1 MRRFRTWLPA
11 AFLASMSAFGCNQG
25 TEVGNPEITIAARFS
40 LDETD
45 ASVSIPEMH
54 FTVTGMDWTKG
65 ADSGACWNEPDGH
78 KVDMADTSS
87 QLPMVTVRDGDWDW
101 AEMLL
106 QASPGDSLLPDTS
119 AFADWSNPRYAK
131 LIKVTGTDTLRF
143 LFEMPADLRIKLV
156 FDKST
161 IQSWRRDQAIT
172 AQIRFDVGRWAAWL
186 GSNTGY
192 RFRQDG
198 KRARYV
204 LLSPTENS
212 LVYGY
217 MRAGLP
223 LAFPANERRY

>member
-11 AFLASMSAFGCNQG
+11 AFLASILSVGCDRG

-45 ASVSIPEMH
+45 VSASIPEMH
-54 FTVTGMDWTKG
+54 LTVMGMDWNKG
-65 ADSGACWNEPDGH
+65 AYSGACWNEPNGH
-78 KVDMADTSS
+78 TVDLADSSS
-87 QLPMVTVRDGDWDW
+87 QLPMVTVRNGDWDW
-101 AEMLL
+101 AEMQL
-106 QASPGDSLLPDTS
+106 QSTPREPGFPDTS

-143 LFEMPADLRIKLV
+143 LFEMPEDLRINLK

-161 IQSWRRDQAIT
+161 IQSWRKDQAIT
-172 AQIRFDVGRWAAWL
+172 VQIHFDVGRWAAQL

-204 LLSPTENS
+204 LLSPIENAA
-212 LVYGY
+212 VYGT
-217 MRAGLP
+217 MRTWLP
-223 LAFPANERRY
+223 LAFPANEPQY